1 MMKFFVF
8 TFIFLVS
15 YSVNSQNAIRKYYDR
30 LFPNNLHKQNE
41 VLIKENDSLRKK
53 NESISKSVI
62 ESNEI
67 TKRHV
72 EEINTLKHKLNSTE
86 ENTKSSIS
94 SLQEE
99 LIKLKDSLYLLNFY
113 KVNCIEE
120 TIGEGENPTFKN
132 TCLWR
137 NYRIIENGI
146 PDRKGK
152 YEWSTLVYSQNDSIN
167 LIPIKTLLKANS
179 IDSLEAL
186 VNKRIQEE
194 FEFLAETNRHCIPK
208 HMKCPT
214 FTLDNMRFVISDNA
228 TISFEVT
235 LGLSPGCYTVDFIS
249 ATFKISEIKEYFE

>member
-8 TFIFLVS
+8 TFIFLIS
-15 YSVNSQNAIRKYYDR
+15 YSVNSQGTFRKYYDK
-30 LFPNNLHKQNE
+30 LFPNNLHKKNE
-41 VLIKENDSLRKK
+41 VLTLQNDSLRKK
-53 NESISKSVI
+53 NEIISKNLSESI
-62 ESNEI
+62 EAS
-67 TKRHV
+67 KRHLD
-72 EEINTLKHKLNSTE
+72 EINSLKNKLNSIE
-86 ENTKSSIS
+86 ENTKSSITNF
-94 SLQEE
+94 QDE
-99 LIKLKDSLYLLNFY
+99 LVKLKDSLYSLNFY

-152 YEWSTLVYSQNDSIN
+152 YEWSTLIYSQNDSIN
-167 LIPIKTLLKANS
+167 LIPIKTLFKANT
-179 IDSLEAL
+179 IDSLESI

-214 FTLDNMRFVISDNA
+214 YTLDSMRFVISDN
-228 TISFEVT
+228 TTVSFEVT
-235 LGLSPGCYTVDFIS
+235 LGLTPGCYTVDFIS
-249 ATFKISEIKEYFE
+249 ATFKISELKSFFE